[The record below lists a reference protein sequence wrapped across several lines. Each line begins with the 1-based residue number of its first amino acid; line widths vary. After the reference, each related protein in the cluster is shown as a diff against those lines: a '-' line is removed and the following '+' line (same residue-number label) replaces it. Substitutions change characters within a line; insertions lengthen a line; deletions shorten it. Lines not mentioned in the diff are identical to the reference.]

1 MTDFEFLSVLV
12 SIVIGFGLTH
22 LLSGLGRA
30 FHFRHKNK
38 IDAVHVAWTI
48 QIFFILVLNWWVF
61 LLWRDTGTWTFSMF
75 FTIVSWTTSMY
86 ILALAL
92 YPPHLPEDVN
102 YRELFESNRTWF
114 LSTFVIMCLLDILVT
129 YMRENEIP
137 ELMYLAFVGHYG
149 VIAAIG
155 IAFRHRYYDLIAAW
169 YIVTTMAL
177 WSFGVRGTL
186 L

>member
-30 FHFRHKNK
+30 FHFRRVNR
-38 IDAVHVAWTI
+38 IDSVHIAWTI
-48 QIFFILVLNWWVF
+48 QVFFLLILNWWVF
-61 LLWRDTGTWTFSMF
+61 LLWRDTSEWTFSMF
-75 FTIVSWTTSMY
+75 FTIVCWTISMY

-114 LSTFVIMCLLDILVT
+114 LTTFVVMCALDMLVT
-129 YMRENEIP
+129 YMREDRIP
-137 ELMYLAFVGHYG
+137 ELFYMGFVGHYALI
-149 VIAAIG
+149 VAIG
-155 IAFRHRYYDLIAAW
+155 IGIRSRRYDLVAAW
-169 YIVTTMAL
+169 YIAITMAL
-177 WSFGVRGTL
+177 WSFVIRGKL
-186 L
+186 S